1 VAKIRPFPAIRFAE
15 SDVSR
20 VIAPPYDVLDQA
32 RRDRLC
38 SADPHN
44 IVCVDLPHVPPKA
57 LGPKSAYAG
66 ANVTLQ
72 AWLRA
77 GILKQDHRPAL
88 YPYSQS
94 FEHGGRTIHRRGFI
108 TLVRL
113 TPFDQGH
120 VVPHELTHAGP
131 IEDRLELMR
140 ATEVQLSPIFG
151 LFNDPRSVVSSAL
164 YANLGLPEN
173 TGMLDGV
180 RNDLWSV
187 IDGEV
192 ENQVLDHI
200 GRTPIYIAD
209 GHHRYTTALQY
220 QKECAAKAGGK
231 LPPAHPANWCMFVLV
246 AMQDDG
252 LTILPTHRLIGGLN
266 NFDIKAFTKAISP
279 AFDVSEVPVSPEHL
293 SDAANTLAQGPV
305 HHFALYDGTT
315 RTLYSLRLIN
325 EDILADLE
333 PDHSPAWRE
342 LDVAIA
348 QRYLIE
354 AVLSKFAGGKELTR
368 GYTADA
374 AQVPAMVDGK
384 TYQVALLLRPTPL
397 HALEDL
403 GKTKEVMPQK
413 STFFAPKLAT
423 GMTIY
428 RVAP

>member
-1 VAKIRPFPAIRFAE
+1 VAQIRPFPAIRFAA
-15 SDVSR
+15 SDVSH

-32 RRDRLC
+32 RRDGLC
-38 SADPHN
+38 SGDPHN
-44 IVCVDLPHVPPKA
+44 IVCVDLPHMPPKA

-77 GILKQDHRPAL
+77 GILRQDHRPAL

-94 FEHGGRTIHRRGFI
+94 FGHAGRTIHRRGFI

-113 TPFDQGH
+113 SPFDQGH
-120 VVPHELTHAGP
+120 VVPHERTYAGP

-140 ATEVQLSPIFG
+140 ATEAQLSPIFG
-151 LFNDPRSVVSSAL
+151 LFSDPRSVVSSAL

-173 TGMLDGV
+173 TGTLDGV

-220 QKECAAKAGGK
+220 QKECAAQAGGK

-252 LTILPTHRLIGGLN
+252 LTILPTHRLIGGLA
-266 NFDIKAFTKAISP
+266 NFDIKAFTKAVSP

-293 SDAANTLAQGPV
+293 SDAANMLGQGPV

-315 RTLYSLRLIN
+315 KTLYSLRLIN

-342 LDVAIA
+342 LDVAIV

-354 AVLSKFAGGKELTR
+354 EVLSKFAAGKELVR

-374 AQVPAMVDGK
+374 SQIPTMVDGK

-397 HALEDL
+397 HALEEL

-428 RVAP
+428 RMAP

>member
-44 IVCVDLPHVPPKA
+44 IVCVDLPHMPPKA